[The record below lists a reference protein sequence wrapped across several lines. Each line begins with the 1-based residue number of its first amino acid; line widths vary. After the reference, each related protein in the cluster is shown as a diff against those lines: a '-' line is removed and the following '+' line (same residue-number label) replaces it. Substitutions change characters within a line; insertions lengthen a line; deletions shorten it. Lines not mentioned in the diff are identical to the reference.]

1 MTTRPSAA
9 DPASRR
15 GRWTRSAIALST
27 GAILLVVLLVWGFA
41 RRRDAGDGD
50 GDAADKPVA
59 QASRVHTVNGETTVD
74 LDSAA
79 RRRAGIVVM
88 PAAAS
93 TAAGATGYGSVIS
106 LDTLSA
112 LHNAYVAALTAIEGA
127 VARADASRREYER
140 VAALQRDEQN
150 ASAKAVEAARATMLA
165 DRAAVTAANAP
176 GRTLAAAARQ
186 DWGAVVGHWIIEG
199 SPEFDRL
206 LSGTEAL
213 VRVSVPFDVPMDA
226 AARTARLETA
236 PGTGVIARYV
246 SAAARA
252 DPRIEGRTYYYVA
265 PSSPSLL
272 PGMNVTAVLAGRH
285 TTRGAAVPDSA
296 VVWTDGAPWVYVR
309 VGPSSFARRRVTT
322 GVPASAGGYLV
333 TTIAPGTLIVVR
345 GAQVLLSEES
355 RSQIQG
361 EDD

>member
-1 MTTRPSAA
+1 MTNKPSAA

-15 GRWTRSAIALST
+15 GRWTGTAAALSS
-27 GAILLVVLLVWGFA
+27 GAALLVVLLVWGFA
-41 RRRDAGDGD
+41 RRGGAGDGD
-50 GDAADKPVA
+50 GDAGDKPVA
-59 QASRVHTVNGETTVD
+59 QSSRVHEVNGETTVD
-74 LDSAA
+74 MDSTA
-79 RRRAGIVVM
+79 RRRAGIVVI
-88 PAAAS
+88 PAVAS

-112 LHNAYVAALTAIEGA
+112 LHNAYVAAQTAIEGA
-127 VARADASRREYER
+127 VAHADASRREYER
-140 VAALQRDEQN
+140 LAALQRNEQN
-150 ASAKAVEAARATMLA
+150 ASTKAVEAARATMLA
-165 DRAAVTAANAP
+165 DQAAVTAAHAP
-176 GRTLAAAARQ
+176 GRTLAATARQ
-186 DWGAVVGHWIIEG
+186 DWGAVVGDWIIEG

-236 PGTGVIARYV
+236 PGTGVTARYV
-246 SAAARA
+246 SAAARS

-265 PSSPSLL
+265 PSSPTLL

-285 TTRGAAVPDSA
+285 TARGAAVPDSA
-296 VVWTDGAPWVYVR
+296 IVWTDGAPWVYAQI
-309 VGPSSFARRRVTT
+309 GPSTFARRRATT

-361 EDD
+361 GGD